1 MLAQRERE
9 RSFRKAGCPVA
20 AITTVVNVY
29 WVELVLP
36 TVLGFEASRPKH
48 YRSGGLKLRRLFS
61 ATSGAGSPRSGVPGL
76 RSLHRLWRRV
86 PPASSSPWGP
96 QAPGQP
102 SSRLPLSLLP
112 PPSVAL
118 CLPSCEDTPLGI
130 QDPHS
135 IQRSH
140 SGVQGGH
147 GLGVTID
154 QPTTDTPP
162 AVHGRSGCHPQFI
175 NRK

>member
-9 RSFRKAGCPVA
+9 RSFRNAGCPEA

-29 WVELVLP
+29 WVQLVLP

-102 SSRLPLSLLP
+102 SSRLPLSLRP